1 MNQLLGT
8 RWRKFAKRFL
18 RSCSR
23 PADRSVTSLYQQD
36 RACILLELCCT
47 QHTSHLGLGPGD
59 GALLA
64 GPSSWAGGADFFVTI
79 VSLSSIGEAKGESS
93 ALCAPFEL
101 RTDPISV
108 LSLSFPRGELGDS
121 EGGGV
126 DPDFQRL
133 RAFFISSVHSSNTSP
148 TNGEAL

>member
-1 MNQLLGT
+1 M
-8 RWRKFAKRFL
+8 
-18 RSCSR
+18 
-23 PADRSVTSLYQQD
+23 
-36 RACILLELCCT
+36 
-47 QHTSHLGLGPGD
+47 PGD

-133 RAFFISSVHSSNTSP
+133 RAFFISSMLLEYFSNEWWSTLIPEMSDLRP
-148 TNGEAL
+148 TDVPYGVKKPEVR